1 MMKKQLIRLTEGDL
15 HRIVKNTV
23 KRILRENDVP
33 VGKYDGMQ
41 LDNVHPYYKQ
51 YPKKKA
57 EELAS
62 WDEYDRANEKYPYN
76 SKPIHSNGY
85 WEEFEKPSIEQDM
98 YRSMGNA
105 SQYDT
110 LAEPEDYARNADG
123 YGHHITPTRPKHAQG
138 RLAMAALNNDNDDP
152 MYDSNGKM
160 HYGAVPSMARN
171 PKYFS
176 NNGERENI
184 GKLQGY
190 RAAREAENTWNA
202 ERPLRDIGA

>member
-1 MMKKQLIRLTEGDL
+1 M
-15 HRIVKNTV
+15 
-23 KRILRENDVP
+23 
-33 VGKYDGMQ
+33 Y
-41 LDNVHPYYKQ
+41 PYYAQ

-62 WDEYDRANEKYPYN
+62 WDAYDRTNVQYPYN
-76 SKPIHSNGY
+76 SKPIRSNGY
-85 WEEFEKPSIEQDM
+85 WEKFEKPSIEQDM

-110 LAEPEDYARNADG
+110 LAEPEDHVRNANG
-123 YGHHITPTRPKHAQG
+123 YGYHITTTRPNYAQG

-152 MYDSNGKM
+152 MYNSNGEM

-176 NNGERENI
+176 NDGERENI
-184 GKLQGY
+184 EKLQGD
-190 RAAREAENTWNA
+190 RATRENEDAWNA